1 MKKRITLLLSA
12 LAVFTGTVGA
22 VSAEENNQANLTY
35 EEIAQSLKA
44 DGLLEGTDK
53 GLELNK
59 TLTRAEMCAI
69 ISRIVPKEDVMPM
82 ASIYNDMTDSHWAFN
97 DISKLSEFGYVYGFE
112 DGSFR
117 PDEAVTA
124 EQLAAILVR
133 ATGYSAL
140 MENNDIYPW
149 YAEYMKVAEDK
160 GILKNIQ
167 LTEENTPVTRDTAI
181 AMYYNAINLPMV
193 YTTGLH
199 FSGGMMVPTIAVMD
213 GSTEDTPL
221 TTLLSEYKSS
231 KQN

>member
-12 LAVFTGTVGA
+12 LAVIIGTVGA
-22 VSAEENNQANLTY
+22 GAAEENNQANLTY
-35 EEIAQSLKA
+35 DEIAQSLKA

-59 TLTRAEMCAI
+59 PLTRAEMCAI
-69 ISRIVPKEDVMPM
+69 ISRIIPKEDVMPM

-133 ATGYSAL
+133 ATGYSSL

-149 YAEYMKVAEDK
+149 YAEYMKFAEEK

-167 LTEENTPVTRDTAI
+167 LAEENTPVTRNTAI
-181 AMYYNAINLPMV
+181 AMYYNAINLPLV
-193 YTTGLH
+193 YTTGFH
-199 FSGGMMVPTIAVMD
+199 ISGDMMVPTIAVMD

-221 TTLLSEYKSS
+221 TTLLSEYKAS